1 MRSTY
6 TLMFSVSLR
15 SGHGFSRVVSAAR
28 AAGGSADAGE
38 PGEGAAVWGEVT
50 DPACHRLGWSAALGR
65 RLGGRVRLPGPRARP
80 APRAIGL
87 WA

>member
-28 AAGGSADAGE
+28 AAGGSAGAGETGEGE
-38 PGEGAAVWGEVT
+38 PGEVAAVWGEVT
-50 DPACHRLGWSAALGR
+50 DPACHRLGRSAALGR
-65 RLGGRVRLPGPRARP
+65 RLGDVCDSLAPAHARRP
-80 APRAIGL
+80 ER
-87 WA
+87 